1 MWSTLYYIFSASAI
15 TSIGYGILYYV
26 DRDRAI
32 NLTRELS
39 WNSVKLYHKVNL
51 EYKKINRLYC
61 QRKPDKDSKSDI
73 DESDNE
79 DFSDKEEEG
88 NLQFY
93 GYNLGNS
100 HITEYKSF
108 NIDDNDYINN
118 TDFDLMFIKDRNE
131 KIYKRIKDKS
141 DISNNIKIKKID
153 KPFIQVELCQD
164 NEDENVTIH
173 KNLEPFYTDENEILD
188 KKFLKWYAKTF
199 YDISI
204 EKNYKINIIDSNIN
218 MFHLK
223 ECDYLK
229 LDSVK
234 NYEIMKE

>member
-26 DRDRAI
+26 DRDRAM

-39 WNSVKLYHKVNL
+39 WNSVKLYHKINL

-131 KIYKRIKDKS
+131 KIYK
-141 DISNNIKIKKID
+141 KIKKID